1 MATKTKTKE
10 QNPTEEEL
18 TEMLENGLH
27 FGNKKSR
34 WNPAMEPYIHGLRN
48 GIHIIDL
55 EKTYKKL
62 QEALNYL
69 AKMAREDKTVLF
81 VGTAVEMKEIIKET
95 AEELDQPYVI
105 GRWIGGTLTNFDVI
119 EERLEY
125 FRDLEERKEKGEL
138 EKYPKIEQREFDR
151 ELERLEQKWG
161 GVKEIDSLPDCLFVA
176 DYKGNELAVKEAR
189 DMDIPIVSVC
199 DTDGDP
205 ASVDYPIPAN
215 TDAIK
220 SVRYILEQIRAEM
233 KKNEAGPEDEEK

>member
-1 MATKTKTKE
+1 MATKSQTKQE
-10 QNPTEEEL
+10 PTEADL

-27 FGNKKSR
+27 FGNKKSH
-34 WNPAMEPYIHGLRN
+34 WNPAMKPYIHGLRN

-55 EKTYKKL
+55 EKTYRKL
-62 QEALNYL
+62 NEALGYL
-69 AKMAREDKTVLF
+69 AGMAKKDKTVLF
-81 VGTAVEMKEIIKET
+81 VGTSVEMENVVGKV
-95 AEELDQPYVI
+95 AENLDQPYVV
-105 GRWIGGTLTNFDVI
+105 GRWIGGTLTNFDEI

-125 FRDLEERKEKGEL
+125 FRDLEKRKEEGEL

-161 GVKEIDSLPDCLFVA
+161 GVEEIDSLPDCLFVV
-176 DYKGNELAVKEAR
+176 DYKTNDLAIKEAQ
-189 DMDIPIVSVC
+189 DMNIPIVSIC

-220 SVRYILEQIRAEM
+220 SVRYILEQVRAEM
-233 KKNEAGPEDEEK
+233 KKNEASSEEEE